1 MTIHGCNTSSSKK
14 GPRFSQLPSFVGL
27 RNWSFPKAFFHLGEG
42 CHVNWC
48 WLGFPGVAS
57 WTKHGRLGVW
67 GKGRMD
73 EVVTK
78 DKKKHLFPGF
88 FSLFSTN
95 SGITWTRIDEYER
108 KLQASSFFPP

>member
-1 MTIHGCNTSSSKK
+1 MWKILTAGNHPSSQHI
-14 GPRFSQLPSFVGL
+14 FNLPTL
-27 RNWSFPKAFFHLGEG
+27 RPDDNPWLQYVKFEERPAFFTTAIFCGASKLELPKGVFYLGEG

-78 DKKKHLFPGF
+78 IKKIHLFPG
-88 FSLFSTN
+88 
-95 SGITWTRIDEYER
+95 
-108 KLQASSFFPP
+108 